1 MSDIEFLSVIA
12 MMRYNQKKY
21 FATRQNQFYKESA
34 RLEGIIDREIQRRIS
49 QENKGALKLAYAK
62 YDAIY
67 STQPTFG
74 I

>member
-1 MSDIEFLSVIA
+1 MSDIEFLSVVA
-12 MMRYNQKKY
+12 MLRYYQKQY
-21 FATRQNQFYKESA
+21 FKTRTTESLKESK

-49 QENKGALKLAYAK
+49 QEDKGALKLAYAK

-67 STQPTFG
+67 STQPTLG

>member
-1 MSDIEFLSVIA
+1 MSDIEFLSVLA

-21 FATRQNQFYKESA
+21 FATRQNQFYKESV

-49 QENKGALKLAYAK
+49 QEDKGALKLAYAK

-67 STQPTFG
+67 STQPTLG

>member
-21 FATRQNQFYKESA
+21 FATRQNNFYKESV

-49 QENKGALKLAYAK
+49 QEDKGALKLAYAK

-67 STQPTFG
+67 STQPTLG

>member
-12 MMRYNQKKY
+12 MLRYHQKQY
-21 FATRQNQFYKESA
+21 FKTRTKESLNESK
-34 RLEGIIDREIQRRIS
+34 RLEGIIDSEIQRRIS
-49 QENKGALKLAYAK
+49 QEDKGALKLAYAK

-67 STQPTFG
+67 STQPTLG

>member
-1 MSDIEFLSVIA
+1 MSDIEFLSVLA
-12 MMRYNQKKY
+12 MLRYYQKQY
-21 FATRQNQFYKESA
+21 FKTRTKESLNESK

-49 QENKGALKLAYAK
+49 QEDKGALKLAYAK

-67 STQPTFG
+67 STQPTLG

>member
-12 MMRYNQKKY
+12 MLRYYQKQY
-21 FATRQNQFYKESA
+21 FKTRTKESLNESK
-34 RLEGIIDREIQRRIS
+34 RLEGIIDSEIQRRIS
-49 QENKGALKLAYAK
+49 QEDKGALKLAYAK

-67 STQPTFG
+67 STQPTLG